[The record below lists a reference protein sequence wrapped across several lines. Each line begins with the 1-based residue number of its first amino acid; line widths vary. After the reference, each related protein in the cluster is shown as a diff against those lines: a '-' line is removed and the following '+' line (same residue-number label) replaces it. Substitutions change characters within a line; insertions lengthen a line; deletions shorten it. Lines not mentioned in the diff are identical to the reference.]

1 MPGKTLEGPS
11 RRPRD
16 AQPDRRR
23 TGEKGGK
30 TVRIVAR
37 THPSKRERF
46 YRIARELRLDAPNL
60 VNCLVDALIEAY
72 EARGEVA
79 FPLRIELLPAG
90 AHRPGRRAGTPEA
103 APAVRDYPKDPRAG
117 KALPEVHD
125 HEGS

>member
-11 RRPRD
+11 RRPR
-16 AQPDRRR
+16 
-23 TGEKGGK
+23 EEGGK

-60 VNCLVDALIEAY
+60 VNGLVDALIEAY

-79 FPLRIELLPAG
+79 FPLRIELRPAG
-90 AHRPGRRAGTPEA
+90 GRRPGRPRGHARGGPGGGGSPEESEI
-103 APAVRDYPKDPRAG
+103 G
-117 KALPEVHD
+117 
-125 HEGS
+125 

>member
-16 AQPDRRR
+16 AQPNRRA
-23 TGEKGGK
+23 GEEGGK

-37 THPSKRERF
+37 THPLKRDRF
-46 YRIARELRLDAPNL
+46 YQIAKELRLDAPNL

-72 EARGEVA
+72 EARGGVA

-90 AHRPGRRAGTPEA
+90 GHRPGRRRSHARGGPDGAGLPEA
-103 APAVRDYPKDPRAG
+103 RDQG
-117 KALPEVHD
+117 
-125 HEGS
+125 GS